1 MIAAMNAL
9 GYDAATLG
17 NHEFNYGLDFLHHSI
32 GGARFPFVCA
42 NAVLQKGRT
51 PQGDVPLLPPFV
63 LLDRQ
68 VTDGAGQSHPLR
80 LAVIGLLPPQI
91 TVWDAN
97 HLRDRIKTRDIVQT
111 ARHHIPLMRQAGA
124 DLVIALCHSGIGT
137 GRHKPGAENAAAALA
152 RLPGIDA
159 LILGHSH
166 LVFPSPE
173 FAALPQAD
181 VLRGLLCGKPAVMPG
196 RFGSHLGVVDLMLD
210 RTPSGWSVC
219 HARAQAIRV
228 PPGESAASPAG
239 ILRIS
244 APLSYG
250 INRLSR
256 WLPQFMAEHPRLRLD
271 LDLTDRHVDLA
282 TDGIDVAVRIAT
294 RPARTNVIAR
304 RIAPVRRVLCAAP
317 DYLTRKGMPATPA
330 DLAGHDTLSYSYSAM
345 GDQWSFRNALGAIAE
360 IRLRPQVLCSNGDM
374 LCELASRGAGI
385 INEPDFMVASHIE
398 TGCLTPILT
407 DWHSESFNVYALYLS
422 RKFLSAK
429 VRVFIDYLQKME
441 SATGPA

>member
-1 MIAAMNAL
+1 MDILHSMTVFVAVVEQASLVRAAESL
-9 GYDAATLG
+9 GTSGAAV
-17 NHEFNYGLDFLHHSI
+17 S
-32 GGARFPFVCA
+32 
-42 NAVLQKGRT
+42 
-51 PQGDVPLLPPFV
+51 
-63 LLDRQ
+63 RQ
-68 VTDGAGQSHPLR
+68 V
-80 LAVIGLLPPQI
+80 
-91 TVWDAN
+91 
-97 HLRDRIKTRDIVQT
+97 
-111 ARHHIPLMRQAGA
+111 
-124 DLVIALCHSGIGT
+124 
-137 GRHKPGAENAAAALA
+137 AALE
-152 RLPGIDA
+152 D
-159 LILGHSH
+159 
-166 LVFPSPE
+166 
-173 FAALPQAD
+173 
-181 VLRGLLCGKPAVMPG
+181 
-196 RFGSHLGVVDLMLD
+196 HLGVRLLH
-210 RTPSGWSVC
+210 RTTRRLSVTD
-219 HARAQAIRV
+219 AGQDYFNRAKQILSDVAEAEAAA
-228 PPGESAASPAG
+228 GESAASPAG

-317 DYLTRKGMPATPA
+317 DYLARKGMPATPA